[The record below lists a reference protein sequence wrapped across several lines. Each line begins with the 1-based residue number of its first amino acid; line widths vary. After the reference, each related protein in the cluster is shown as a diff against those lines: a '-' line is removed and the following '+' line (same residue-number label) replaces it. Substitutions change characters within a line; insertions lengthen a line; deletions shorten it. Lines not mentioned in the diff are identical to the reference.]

1 MAWPA
6 TLAVTVV
13 LVSTIWAHD
22 AHFNESVT
30 LGSNVTLPCYFEP
43 RKAANNVISVLWKL
57 NDCIPILFCKN
68 ISQCKDK
75 RATWRGDLSVGNA
88 SIVITHL
95 RPEDVGNYTCE
106 IFCDSEGTRNK
117 TTVQLTVQQGSQ
129 TIPPD
134 VSESSFVS
142 RHEKQGRNVVIGVC
156 VASVLA
162 IVAAGLAIRAKR
174 RSNLARAGG
183 GDVHPALMSQHPGG
197 QPASVVH
204 IHIFSGDGGV
214 GGEN

>member
-22 AHFNESVT
+22 AHFNESAT

-43 RKAANNVISVLWKL
+43 RKANNVIRVLWKL
-57 NDCIPILFCKN
+57 NDYIPILYCKN
-68 ISQCKDK
+68 NSHCDDK
-75 RATWRGDLSVGNA
+75 RATLRGDLSVGNA
-88 SIVITHL
+88 SIAIAHL
-95 RPEDVGNYTCE
+95 QPEDVGNYTCE
-106 IFCDSEGTRNK
+106 IICDSEGTWNK
-117 TTVQLTVQQGSQ
+117 TTVQLIVPEQQGSQ

-134 VSESSFVS
+134 VSESSF
-142 RHEKQGRNVVIGVC
+142 GRNVVIGVC

-174 RSNLARAGG
+174 RRNLARAGG

-214 GGEN
+214 GGEK